1 MAADLTPILGQE
13 NAVRQDFAAKSAANA
28 FSRNLG
34 QTRGSRNL
42 SDFRMGFKRQLP
54 SFTSSFGRRG
64 LSGGGIR
71 SGVMQ
76 GAMRNFVGDYTR
88 ELGRREEDNFNELQ
102 QYDFN
107 QSRFQA
113 ERDRALAD
121 LAAHKAALIANT
133 AAQISALKPYMGGG

>member
-1 MAADLTPILGQE
+1 MAADLSPYIGQE
-13 NAVRQDFAAKSAANA
+13 NAVRNDFAAKSAANA

-34 QTRGSRNL
+34 QQRGSRNIT
-42 SDFRMGFKRQLP
+42 DFRQGFKRQLP
-54 SFTSSFGRRG
+54 QFTASFGQRG

-88 ELGRREEDNFNELQ
+88 DLGRAQEDNFNEMQ

-121 LAAHKAALIANT
+121 LQAQKAATIAAT
-133 AAQISALKPYMGGG
+133 AAQIAALRPYMGGG

>member
-13 NAVRQDFAAKSAANA
+13 SAVRSDFAAKSAANA
-28 FSRNLG
+28 FSRNLS
-34 QTRGSRNL
+34 QTRGSRNIG
-42 SDFRMGFKRQLP
+42 DFSQGFRRQMP
-54 SFTSSFGRRG
+54 TFTSQFGARG
-64 LSGGGIR
+64 LAGGGIH

-88 ELGRREEDNFNELQ
+88 DLGRMQEDNFNDLQ

-121 LAAHKAALIANT
+121 LQAQKAAMIAST
-133 AAQISALKPYMGGG
+133 AAQISALRPYMGGG